1 MELKLQPADM
11 SGLSGL
17 RVLIVPYGIE
27 MANNLTDRA
36 DIEVLIV
43 PYGIEIR
50 SGYHHCLS
58 GRCFNRTL
66 WN

>member
-43 PYGIEIR
+43 PYGIEILTVVR
-50 SGYHHCLS
+50 EKNPVEK
-58 GRCFNRTL
+58 F
-66 WN
+66 